1 MLDELD
7 DGARIGVWTALGVVA
22 LLLFGLLGGLAIKQ
36 LGERKGAAVAGQP
49 AAATAVAAAPAAAA
63 TPAAPAAAGAGG
75 TDPGGTDTLIDVPLG
90 GELAGTVYFAT
101 GVATLGPDMADAM
114 KALVA
119 AVQAAESRKVL
130 LSGFH
135 DATGDPVKNAELAKE
150 RAKAVREALKAAG
163 VAPERIGLRKPE
175 STTGDG
181 SDKEARRVEARLIP

>member
-36 LGERKGAAVAGQP
+36 VKERKAAVVAVAATKPAAVAAMPAVNAAANPTASP
-49 AAATAVAAAPAAAA
+49 AAATPV
-63 TPAAPAAAGAGG
+63 AGA
-75 TDPGGTDTLIDVPLG
+75 DTLLDVPLTG
-90 GELAGTVYFAT
+90 DLAGTLYFAT
-101 GVATLGPDMADAM
+101 GVATLGPDSADAI
-114 KALVA
+114 KALA
-119 AVQAAESRKVL
+119 ATVQAAAPRGAV

-135 DATGDPVKNAELAKE
+135 DVTGDPAKNAELAKE

-163 VAPERIGLRKPE
+163 VPAERIALRKPQ

-181 SDKEARRVEARLIP
+181 SNQEARRVEVRLVP

>member
-36 LGERKGAAVAGQP
+36 MNERKA
-49 AAATAVAAAPAAAA
+49 AVAAAKPAAAMA
-63 TPAAPAAAGAGG
+63 AAAGA
-75 TDPGGTDTLIDVPLG
+75 DALLDAPLTG
-90 GELAGTVYFAT
+90 DLAGTLYFAS
-101 GVATLGPDMADAM
+101 GVATLAADAADAV
-114 KALVA
+114 KALA
-119 AVQAAESRKVL
+119 GAVQAAAPRKVV

-135 DATGDPVKNAELAKE
+135 DVTGDPARNAELAKE

-163 VAPERIGLRKPE
+163 VAPERIALRKPE

-181 SDKEARRVEARLIP
+181 SNQEARRVEVRLQP

>member
-36 LGERKGAAVAGQP
+36 MNERKAAVA
-49 AAATAVAAAPAAAA
+49 AARAPAAAA
-63 TPAAPAAAGAGG
+63 STADA
-75 TDPGGTDTLIDVPLG
+75 LLDVPLAG
-90 GELAGTVYFAT
+90 DLAGTLYFAT
-101 GVATLGPDMADAM
+101 GVATLGAETAEPL
-114 KALVA
+114 KALAA
-119 AVQAAESRKVL
+119 AVQAAAPRKVV

-135 DATGDPVKNAELAKE
+135 DATGDPAKNAELAKE

-163 VAPERIGLRKPE
+163 VAPERIALRKPE

-181 SDKEARRVEARLIP
+181 SNQEARRVEVRLIP

>member
-36 LGERKGAAVAGQP
+36 IGERKGAVAAP
-49 AAATAVAAAPAAAA
+49 RPAVAAALPAAAV
-63 TPAAPAAAGAGG
+63 APAVAPTAGAGTAAGA
-75 TDPGGTDTLIDVPLG
+75 DTLIDVPLG

-119 AVQAAESRKVL
+119 AVQAADSRKVL

-135 DATGDPVKNAELAKE
+135 DATGDPAKNAELAKE

-181 SDKEARRVEARLIP
+181 NNKEARRVEARLIP

>member
-36 LGERKGAAVAGQP
+36 VREHKGAPVAARPAAVA
-49 AAATAVAAAPAAAA
+49 VA
-63 TPAAPAAAGAGG
+63 PAAPAAPAVMAG
-75 TDPGGTDTLIDVPLG
+75 TEPGGTDTLIDVPLG
-90 GELAGTVYFAT
+90 GELAGTVYFET
-101 GVATLGPDMADAM
+101 GVATLGADQAEAM

-119 AVQAAESRKVL
+119 AVQANDSRKVL

-135 DATGDPVKNAELAKE
+135 DATGDPAKNAELAKE

-181 SDKEARRVEARLIP
+181 NNKEARRVEARLIP

>member
-36 LGERKGAAVAGQP
+36 IGERKGAV
-49 AAATAVAAAPAAAA
+49 AAARPAVAAAIAAV
-63 TPAAPAAAGAGG
+63 PAAPAVAATGGAGAAGA
-75 TDPGGTDTLIDVPLG
+75 DTLIDVPLG

-101 GVATLGPDMADAM
+101 GVATLGPDMAEAM

-135 DATGDPVKNAELAKE
+135 DATGDPTKNAELAKE

-181 SDKEARRVEARLIP
+181 NNKEARRVEARLIP